1 MTIAR
6 SATVSIFYLVAA
18 ILLFTPF
25 SLIDFDPHHDGYML
39 AQAVA
44 INQGGL
50 IYLDAFAQYGPVTPW
65 YQSVFTFLSSEFPAV
80 GLRFSNV
87 LVLALTVFVLADFGR
102 NMPAWWPIKSFS
114 ARLAALIWILT
125 ADFFY
130 SVPMLPWSSALA
142 TLLALSSVYFF
153 GRASNNGTPRIRMF
167 YFSLAGAMA
176 GLTLFTRV
184 NVGLPL
190 LAVVVGMAV
199 FAFLGKIRIQKAQFF
214 AFGFVGAVSLI
225 LVFLSTTGSL
235 EEAVK
240 QSLIWPLQW
249 SGAANSNPGI
259 TLLQPV
265 LNLFP
270 AFIFP
275 IAFILAWTINDFLF
289 RDKWKGSKKFGQL
302 TLLGSAV
309 SIFATTLF
317 EVAGKSQV
325 PMAIRTMPFP
335 FVEKVALIYQ
345 FLVTAGISLA
355 LVLGIMAIFKALKRH
370 NPNQTYSN
378 WILLG
383 LCGVGL
389 ATIVQI
395 TPVADSRHIWWGLPL
410 LLLLLVNA
418 FSVNSS
424 SFFDFFRNPLVY
436 SMSALFLFAP
446 LIGGSNLLI
455 HREQIGKVSIAE
467 GMRNFPDEAKFLEI
481 SATELANDVSDRR
494 EGIFFV
500 DDGYLSVADGKYRSM
515 DKNFVLWG
523 PSEELTKRLMNAQFV
538 LIATQ
543 DEPSAATLLRSSFR
557 VKSEFGKYSLYVR

>member
-1 MTIAR
+1 LTIAR
-6 SATVSIFYLVAA
+6 SAAASIFYLVAA
-18 ILLFTPF
+18 IILFTPF

-50 IYLDAFAQYGPVTPW
+50 VYLDAFAQYGPITPW
-65 YQSVFTFLSSEFPAV
+65 FQSIFTFLFSEFPAV

-87 LVLALTVFVLADFGR
+87 IVLALTVFVLADFGR

-142 TLLALSSVYFF
+142 TLLALSSIYFF
-153 GRASNNGTPRIRMF
+153 GRASNKDSTRIRLI

-176 GLTLFTRV
+176 GLTIFTRV

-190 LAVVVGMAV
+190 LAVVVGLAV
-199 FAFLGKIRIQKAQFF
+199 LAFLGKIRIQKAYYF
-214 AFGFVGAVSLI
+214 AFGFLGAVSLI
-225 LVFLSTTGSL
+225 LVILSTTGSL
-235 EEAVK
+235 EEAIK
-240 QSLIWPLQW
+240 QSLLWPLQW
-249 SGAANSNPGI
+249 SGADNSNPGA

-270 AFIFP
+270 AFIIP
-275 IAFILAWTINDFLF
+275 IAFILAWTINNFLF
-289 RDKWKGSKKFGQL
+289 RDKWKGSKIFGQI

-309 SIFATTLF
+309 SILATTLF
-317 EVAGKSQV
+317 EASGKSQV
-325 PMAIRTMPFP
+325 PMAIRTMPFT

-345 FLVTAGISLA
+345 FLATAGISLA
-355 LVLGIMAIFKALKRH
+355 LVMAIMASFKLLKRE
-370 NPNQTYSN
+370 NPNEIHSN
-378 WILLG
+378 WALIG

-395 TPVADSRHIWWGLPL
+395 TPVADSRHIWWGLPP
-410 LLLLLVNA
+410 LLLLLVNV

-436 SMSALFLFAP
+436 SMAALFLFAS
-446 LIGGSNLLI
+446 LIGASNLI
-455 HREQIGKVSIAE
+455 IQREQIGKISIAE
-467 GMRNFPDEAKFLEI
+467 GMRNFPDEAKSLEI
-481 SATELANDVSDRR
+481 SANELATKVSDRR

-500 DDGYLSVADGKYRSM
+500 DDGYLSVADGKYRSL

-523 PSEELTKRLMNAQFV
+523 PSEELSKRLMNAQYV

-543 DEPSAATLLRSSFR
+543 DEPSAATLLRSNFR
-557 VKSEFGKYSLYVR
+557 VKSEFGKYSLYVK